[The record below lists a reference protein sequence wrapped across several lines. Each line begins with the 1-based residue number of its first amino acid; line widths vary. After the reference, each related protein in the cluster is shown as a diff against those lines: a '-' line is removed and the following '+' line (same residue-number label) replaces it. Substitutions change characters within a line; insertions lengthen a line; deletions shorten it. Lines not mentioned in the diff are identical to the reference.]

1 MTCLILVRHGQT
13 EANLNHFLQGQSDGA
28 LNDTGK
34 QQAKKLAVN
43 LKDMKIDRILSSDM
57 RRARNTAA
65 AIAGFHELAVEEN
78 KILREWN
85 CGKLD
90 GLPAE
95 ELHKALA
102 DSDLPLA
109 DFRPEDGETLREVR
123 ERAAAF
129 LEEIE
134 KDFEGLTVL
143 VCSHGDFLRMLTSIL
158 QDIKFEEANNI
169 RLKNAS
175 YSVFEKEGRH
185 WKTVSLNNTADSQEK
200 LS

>member
-1 MTCLILVRHGQT
+1 MPYFGTPRADQSESQPFSSGS
-13 EANLNHFLQGQSDGA
+13 SDGA
-28 LNDTGK
+28 LNETGK
-34 QQAKKLAVN
+34 QQAKNLAVH
-43 LKDMKIDRILSSDM
+43 LKDMRIDRILSSDM

-65 AIAGFHELAVEEN
+65 AIAVFHGLTVEEN

-95 ELHKALA
+95 ELHKALKN
-102 DSDLPLA
+102 SDLPLA
-109 DFRPEDGETLREVR
+109 DFRPEEGETLREVR
-123 ERAAAF
+123 GRAAAF

-134 KDFEGLTVL
+134 RDFDSLTVL

-175 YSVFEKEGRH
+175 TQHF
-185 WKTVSLNNTADSQEK
+185 
-200 LS
+200 